1 MIARVF
7 ILVSMLLVSFQ
18 SAAAYYYLT
27 NYNWPNRYPLPP
39 CTGNWDINGSK
50 YECDGSLTLQSGD
63 EIIAYNTSKLEVKN
77 NIYFESNIIGN
88 PNFSGISVKSTDGHL
103 RIIDTVIYGAAE
115 AKQSIV
121 INEYANGSYNSNHY
135 SFILGKVKSSDS
147 TIRMINTDV
156 RGDVDAKQ
164 SVNINVR
171 SNGAFAA
178 SRASIIEGKIKSH
191 DSSIRVVDA
200 RIDDDVDAKQSIN
213 INVLSNESYVF
224 NSHVSVGGKVKSS
237 DNSIRIINASIA
249 DDVDA
254 KQSVNINE
262 LSNGAYVPNSDVSV
276 GGKVKS
282 SDNSIRIL
290 NATVTDEVDAKLSVN
305 INVLNNGTY
314 ATNTRTEVGGGVV
327 SHDDSIRMVSV
338 DVRDNVVAK
347 KEIDINRLS
356 NGVDV
361 PSTAS
366 DIAGDIDSTENNIVL
381 GMTTRV
387 VGDITAGPKDKG
399 TVFVNSGSTVDGVCL
414 YQTVPENACGSEVT
428 LPDAVALYHL
438 DETSWNGSNN
448 EIVDSSGNQLHGRA
462 VNGLTAKPSS
472 DFSAIPTINSLGTC
486 GFGGFNN
493 NSNQYI
499 NIPHNNNLNI
509 DKNLTISA
517 WVKPVSYPRSGLHS
531 ILSKDNN
538 YEFHLNS
545 SGKIFWWWQDK
556 NKNGNGNVQTRT
568 LTSEVS
574 IPINK
579 WSFITL
585 RYDSESYSNNKSLA
599 SIFIN
604 GEEKGELLINANRK
618 LVNNAKPLQIGQDQ
632 NFSGRAFDGY
642 IDEIQIFDKPFNNNQ
657 ILHLYNQTHLCS
669 DMPDNSIDH
678 FELEHSGSELT
689 CNAEEVAI
697 RACANE
703 SCSELVTGDIDVTL
717 SPAAVAGG
725 GGWVGGNQ
733 IQLSGGTGIYSVRKN
748 IAGNLNIGV
757 ISSEPTVKP
766 GGEILCSSAGG
777 ELGSGNCSIEFY
789 ESGFVLEV
797 PDKIAGRAV
806 TGRIKAVKSSD
817 DAQKCLP
824 SFQNTSKNLEFFGK
838 YITPDSSVII
848 GSPTIGLKVG
858 SVEQDLAMSSSSLKV
873 FAVDFDNNGEAEF
886 DVNYIDAGKLQLNA
900 QYEGSDDELGLDM
913 RGAAQFVSFP
923 KQFNVQARNI
933 TGSSGSCI
941 TGDLTCA
948 VFAKAGEAFTLNI
961 WTSGDTGVVT
971 PNFSAQDIALSH
983 ELKAPIVTGT
993 ESGLLGN
1000 ASYSHIA
1007 ISSGINSVAQSV
1019 SEVGVFNFLVEELPS
1034 YLGSNSF
1041 TVQGAQTGS
1050 VGRFT
1055 PYYLHLNGNTPSFT
1069 EACSPF
1075 TYLGQA
1081 MEFSSLPELTVTG
1094 RSFDNVGSNGDQE
1107 TLNYK
1112 IDGWWRYANP
1122 WNFRTFGAES
1132 STLSIIDN
1140 DPSKVVQ
1147 TQGFAWPGQVTFDS
1161 KLQLAS
1167 LEDAHIAYVKPLTPL
1182 GPINEGVI
1190 VRLAVDDTR
1199 DLDGVCYQTNGS
1211 ASCTGFD
1218 LPVSDS
1224 QRQRWGYLAIADT
1237 FGPETSR
1244 VQSAVTS
1251 YYFDGSSFKTN
1262 ASDSCSDFSVV
1273 GLSFDVGNDSNALP
1287 IGGGVTAATIDT
1299 TPIIQNGEGY
1309 ISYSAP
1315 GEGNRGA
1322 LESTLGFE
1330 SFPWLR
1336 NDYNQDGI
1344 FDDTIVSE
1352 VRFGLYRGS
1361 DRVIWWSEQN

>member
-7 ILVSMLLVSFQ
+7 ILASMLLVSFQ

-63 EIIAYNTSKLEVKN
+63 EIIAYKTSKLEVKN

-88 PNFSGISVKSTDGHL
+88 PSFSGISVKSTDGHL

-200 RIDDDVDAKQSIN
+200 RIDDDIDAKQSIN

-237 DNSIRIINASIA
+237 DGSIRIINASIT

-314 ATNTRTEVGGGVV
+314 ATNTRTEVGGQVV
-327 SHDDSIRMVSV
+327 SRDESVRLVSTNV
-338 DVRDNVVAK
+338 TDNVIAK
-347 KEIDINRLS
+347 KAININRLS
-356 NGVDV
+356 NGTDV
-361 PSTAS
+361 SSTIS
-366 DIAGDIDSTENNIVL
+366 SITGDIDSSENDIVL
-381 GMTTRV
+381 GTTTHV
-387 VGDITAGPKDKG
+387 VGDVTAGPKDKG
-399 TVFVNSGSTVDGVCL
+399 TVFVNSNSSVDGTCL
-414 YQTVPENACGSEVT
+414 YQTVPENACGAKE
-428 LPDAVALYHL
+428 LPDPIALYHL
-438 DETSWNGSNN
+438 DETTWNGSNN
-448 EIVDSSGNQLHGRA
+448 EVVDSSGNQLHGKS
-462 VNGLTAKPSS
+462 VNGATPEPASEL
-472 DFSAIPTINSLGTC
+472 SAIPTIDSLGTC

-493 NSNQYI
+493 DSNQYI
-499 NIPHNNNLNI
+499 NIPHDNSLNI
-509 DKNLTISA
+509 DKNFTISA
-517 WVKPVSYPRSGLHS
+517 WIKPVRYPTSGLYS

-556 NKNGNGNVQTRT
+556 NKNGNGNAQTRT

-574 IPINK
+574 IPLK
-579 WSFITL
+579 DWSFITL
-585 RYDSESYSNNKSLA
+585 RYDSENYSNNKSLA

-604 GEEKGELLINANRK
+604 GEEQGELLINANRK
-618 LVNNAKPLQIGQDQ
+618 LVNNTKPLQIGQDQ
-632 NFSGRAFDGY
+632 NFSGRAFHGY
-642 IDEIQIFDKPFNNNQ
+642 IDEVQIFEQPLTNKQ
-657 ILHLYNQTHLCS
+657 IFQLYNQAHLCS
-669 DMPDNSIDH
+669 YVPGDSIDH
-678 FELEHSGSELT
+678 FEFEHSGSELT
-689 CNAEEVAI
+689 CNAEEVTV

-717 SPAAVAGG
+717 SPANVAGG

-733 IQLSGGTGIYSVRKN
+733 IQLSSGTGIYSVRKN
-748 IAGNLNIGV
+748 TAGNLSIGV
-757 ISSEPTVKP
+757 IDSDPAVKP
-766 GGEILCSSAGG
+766 GGETLCSSAGG
-777 ELGSGNCSIEFY
+777 GLGGGNCNIEFFS
-789 ESGFVLEV
+789 SGFVLDV
-797 PDKIAGRAV
+797 PDKIANRPV

-817 DAQKCLP
+817 DSQKCLP
-824 SFQNTSKNLEFFGK
+824 SFQNTSKNIEFFGK
-838 YITPDSSVII
+838 YIIPDSSVII

-858 SVEQDLAMSSSSLKV
+858 RVEQDLAMSTASPKV
-873 FAVDFDNNGEAEF
+873 FTVDFDNDGEAEF
-886 DVNYIDAGKLQLNA
+886 DVSYVDAGKLQLNA
-900 QYEGSDDELGLDM
+900 LYEGSDDELGLDM
-913 RGAAQFVSFP
+913 QGSTQFVSFP
-923 KQFNVQARNI
+923 KQLNIQAKN
-933 TGSSGSCI
+933 TAGNSGSCV
-941 TGDLTCA
+941 TEDLSCS

-961 WTSGDTGVVT
+961 WASGDKGVVT
-971 PNFSAQDIALSH
+971 PNFSSQDIALSH
-983 ELKAPIVTGT
+983 ELKAPVVTGT

-1000 ASYSHIA
+1000 ISYSHTA

-1019 SEVGVFNFLVEELPS
+1019 SEVGIFNFLVEELPS

-1069 EACSPF
+1069 EACSTF

-1081 MEFSSLPELTVTG
+1081 MEFRSLPELTVTG
-1094 RSFDNVGSNGDQE
+1094 RSFDNVGSNGEQE
-1107 TLNYK
+1107 TINYK

-1122 WNFRTFGAES
+1122 WDFRTFWAES
-1132 STLSIIDN
+1132 STLSIIDT
-1140 DPSKVVQ
+1140 DSSKVVK
-1147 TQGFAWPGQVTFDS
+1147 TQGFAWPGQVTFES
-1161 KLQLAS
+1161 NLQLAS
-1167 LEDAHIAYVKPLTPL
+1167 LEEAQIAYVKPLTSL
-1182 GPINEGVI
+1182 GPINEGVV
-1190 VRLAVDDTR
+1190 VRLAVNDTK

-1211 ASCTGFD
+1211 SSCSGFD
-1218 LPVSDS
+1218 FSVSDS

-1237 FGPETSR
+1237 FGPETSK

-1262 ASDSCSDFSVV
+1262 TSDSCSDFSVAD
-1273 GLSFDVGNDSNALP
+1273 LSFDVGNDSNALP
-1287 IGGGVTAATIDT
+1287 IGGGVTAATIET

-1315 GEGNRGA
+1315 GEGNRGT
-1322 LESTLGFE
+1322 LESSLGFE

-1344 FDDTIVSE
+1344 FDDTISSE

>member
-63 EIIAYNTSKLEVKN
+63 EIIAYKTSKLEVKN

-88 PNFSGISVKSTDGHL
+88 PSFSGISVKSTDGHL

-135 SFILGKVKSSDS
+135 SFILGNVKSSDS

-237 DNSIRIINASIA
+237 DNSIRIINASIT

-314 ATNTRTEVGGGVV
+314 ATNTRTEVGGQVV
-327 SHDDSIRMVSV
+327 SRDESVRLVSTNV
-338 DVRDNVVAK
+338 TDNVIAK
-347 KEIDINRLS
+347 KAININRLS
-356 NGVDV
+356 NGTDV
-361 PSTAS
+361 SSTIS
-366 DIAGDIDSTENNIVL
+366 SITGDIDSSENDIVL
-381 GMTTRV
+381 GTTTHV
-387 VGDITAGPKDKG
+387 VGDVTAGPKDKG
-399 TVFVNSGSTVDGVCL
+399 TVFVNSNSSVDGRCS
-414 YQTVPENACGSEVT
+414 YQTVPENACGVEE
-428 LPDAVALYHL
+428 LPDPIALYHL
-438 DETSWNGSNN
+438 DETSWNGSSN
-448 EIVDSSGNQLHGRA
+448 EVVDSSGNQLHGQS
-462 VNGLTAKPSS
+462 VNGATSEPVSES
-472 DFSAIPTINSLGTC
+472 SAIPTMDSFGTC

-493 NSNQYI
+493 DLNQYV
-499 NIPHNNNLNI
+499 NIPHDSRLNI
-509 DKNLTISA
+509 DKNFTISA
-517 WVKPVSYPRSGLHS
+517 WVKPASYPRSGLYS

-556 NKNGNGNVQTRT
+556 NKNGNGNARTRT

-579 WSFITL
+579 WSFITI
-585 RYDSESYSNNKSLA
+585 RYDSENYSNNKSLA

-604 GEEKGELLINANRK
+604 GEEKGELLINANRT
-618 LVNNAKPLQIGQDQ
+618 LVNNPKPLQIGQDQ
-632 NFSGRAFDGY
+632 DFSGRAFDGY
-642 IDEIQIFDKPFNNNQ
+642 IDEVQIFDKPFDNNK
-657 ILHLYNQTHLCS
+657 ILYLYDQTHLCS
-669 DMPDNSIDH
+669 DVPDNSIDH

-689 CNAEEVAI
+689 CNAEEVTI

-703 SCSELVTGDIDVTL
+703 SCSELVTGDVDVTL
-717 SPAAVAGG
+717 SPEAVTDG

-748 IAGNLNIGV
+748 TAGYLNVGV
-757 ISSEPTVKP
+757 ISSEPAVKP
-766 GGEILCSSAGG
+766 GGGTLCSSAGG
-777 ELGSGNCSIEFY
+777 DLGSGNCSIEFY
-789 ESGFVLEV
+789 ESGFVLDV

-817 DAQKCLP
+817 DAQRCLP
-824 SFQNTSKNLEFFGK
+824 SFQNTSKNIEFFGK

-848 GSPTIGLKVG
+848 GSPIIGLEVG
-858 SVEQDLAMSSSSLKV
+858 SVKKDLAMNSASPKV
-873 FAVDFDNNGEAEF
+873 FAVDFDNYGEAEF
-886 DVNYIDAGKLQLNA
+886 DVSYIDAGKLQLSA
-900 QYEGSDDELGLDM
+900 QYEGSQGELGLDM
-913 RGAAQFVSFP
+913 RGSTQFVSFP
-923 KQFNVQARNI
+923 KQLNIQAKN
-933 TGSSGSCI
+933 TAGNNGSCV
-941 TGDLTCA
+941 TEDLSCS

-961 WTSGDTGVVT
+961 WASGDTGVVT
-971 PNFSAQDIALSH
+971 PNFSSQDIALSH
-983 ELKAPIVTGT
+983 ELKAPVVTGT
-993 ESGLLGN
+993 ELGLLGN
-1000 ASYSHIA
+1000 ISYSHTA

-1019 SEVGVFNFLVEELPS
+1019 SEVGIFNFLVEELPS

-1069 EACSPF
+1069 EACSTF

-1094 RSFDNVGSNGDQE
+1094 RSFDNVGSNGEQE

-1122 WNFRTFGAES
+1122 WNFRTFGPES
-1132 STLSIIDN
+1132 STLSIIDT

-1167 LEDAHIAYVKPLTPL
+1167 LEDAHIAYVKPLTPFE
-1182 GPINEGVI
+1182 PINEGVI

-1211 ASCTGFD
+1211 ASCTDFD
-1218 LPVSDS
+1218 FPVSDS
-1224 QRQRWGYLAIADT
+1224 QRQRWGYLVIADT
-1237 FGPETSR
+1237 FGPEISR

-1251 YYFDGSSFKTN
+1251 YYFDGASFKTN
-1262 ASDSCSDFSVV
+1262 TSDSCSDFSVAD
-1273 GLSFDVGNDSNALP
+1273 LSFDVGNDSNALP

-1315 GEGNRGA
+1315 GEGNRGT
-1322 LESTLGFE
+1322 LESTLGFGA
-1330 SFPWLR
+1330 FPWLR

-1344 FDDTIVSE
+1344 FDDTISSE